1 MLREILTNGYIDKN
15 INLSQKSTSPK
26 QSDSKIKK
34 PNSVKNFNFYQTQ
47 QNLNFNNKPI
57 LNEKIEIIKQRPD
70 YILNQNNESTN
81 PTMNN
86 NKQFVYSNEK
96 TKNIKSSQNINSNI
110 NMKELYNNNIND
122 NSDMGELES
131 TNNNN
136 IENLDEIMINNS
148 KNSKNIKS
156 NTKKNN
162 INNNYFTFKGQNEI
176 NTENRTSKNE
186 SEKNLEFNMTMLTPE
201 GMDKIKLL
209 EDYLTQIK
217 ENANEINENKIQ
229 ELQSQKE
236 QLEYNVKFLSNSIIL
251 SKKKF
256 NDNIQIEKNLLLEKE
271 KAGYDTKK
279 ANKEAFNLQKEIPI
293 NKVEIELMKNKIT
306 QAKEETKNINN
317 YLIEIERQTKE
328 IQDEIKKINVKISS
342 AVKEK
347 DKVSNEINTIK
358 KKNNILKTKIYKAEK
373 SANEFLFYVG
383 QLAKS
388 TEKIKKK

>member
-1 MLREILTNGYIDKN
+1 
-15 INLSQKSTSPK
+15 
-26 QSDSKIKK
+26 
-34 PNSVKNFNFYQTQ
+34 
-47 QNLNFNNKPI
+47 
-57 LNEKIEIIKQRPD
+57 
-70 YILNQNNESTN
+70 
-81 PTMNN
+81 MNN
-86 NKQFVYSNEK
+86 NKQFICSNEK
-96 TKNIKSSQNINSNI
+96 TKNIKSSQNINSHINI
-110 NMKELYNNNIND
+110 KELYNNNIND
-122 NSDMGELES
+122 YSDMGELES
-131 TNNNN
+131 NNNN
-136 IENLDEIMINNS
+136 IENLDDIMINNS
-148 KNSKNIKS
+148 KNNKNIKS
-156 NTKKNN
+156 NPKKNN
-162 INNNYFTFKGQNEI
+162 TNNNYFTFKGQNEI
-176 NTENRTSKNE
+176 NTENKTSKNE

-256 NDNIQIEKNLLLEKE
+256 NDNIEIEKNLLLEKE

>member
-26 QSDSKIKK
+26 KSDSKIKK
-34 PNSVKNFNFYQTQ
+34 PNSVKQLNFYQTQ
-47 QNLNFNNKPI
+47 KNLNFKDKPI
-57 LNEKIEIIKQRPD
+57 FEEKIEIIKQRPD
-70 YILNQNNESTN
+70 YLLNQNNESTN

-86 NKQFVYSNEK
+86 NKQFIYSNEK

-110 NMKELYNNNIND
+110 NMKELYNNNEY
-122 NSDMGELES
+122 SDIGELES
-131 TNNNN
+131 INNNN
-136 IENLDEIMINNS
+136 IDNLNEIIINSS
-148 KNSKNIKS
+148 KNNKNIKS

-162 INNNYFTFKGQNEI
+162 TNNNYYTFKAKNEN

-186 SEKNLEFNMTMLTPE
+186 SEKNLEIDMTMLTPE
-201 GMDKIKLL
+201 GIDKVKLL
-209 EDYLTQIK
+209 EDYIAQIK

-271 KAGYDTKK
+271 KAGHDTKK
-279 ANKEAFNLQKEIPI
+279 ANKEAFNLQKEIPV
-293 NKVEIELMKNKIT
+293 NKVENELMKNQIT

-342 AVKEK
+342 AIKEK
-347 DKVSNEINTIK
+347 DKVSNEINAIK
-358 KKNNILKTKIYKAEK
+358 KKNDILRTKIYKAEK

-388 TEKIKKK
+388 TEKNKIK